1 MFSYLLSLMNV
12 ENSFTSTSPLPSS
25 ITPERVI
32 EILHNHVTMIRLN
45 PLVIDLQRCEP
56 HEDAPET
63 ERDLIW
69 YEITDKV
76 SYLPFGLLSGQ
87 VKYKAGFRDLSM
99 GLQTHIYAPLGL
111 RTKNRWT
118 LEDHTDELQLKE
130 DVGMKCNLLMA
141 PFVKRTIK
149 ASHGPLVDRL
159 IIEAESP
166 ERGLGSP
173 VGGLVESR
181 PGLSAPQFDKR
192 KQH

>member
-1 MFSYLLSLMNV
+1 MFSYFLSLMNV
-12 ENSFTSTSPLPSS
+12 ENNFTSTSPLPSS
-25 ITPERVI
+25 ISPERVI

-56 HEDAPET
+56 HEDAPEA

-87 VKYKAGFRDLSM
+87 VKYKAGFRDLPM

-111 RTKNRWT
+111 RTKNKWT
-118 LEDHTDELQLKE
+118 LEDHTDEFRLRE
-130 DVGMKCNLLMA
+130 DVGMRCNMLMA
-141 PFVKRTIK
+141 PFVKRTIM

-159 IIEAESP
+159 IVEAKSL
-166 ERGLGSP
+166 ERDIGSP
-173 VGGLVESR
+173 R
-181 PGLSAPQFDKR
+181 FRSA
-192 KQH
+192 